1 MMISDVDDFPPIFSD
16 HSLIYFFSSTYIVEK
31 MDSKNFGSS
40 ILSPPITLGMFAVA
54 TLFHGGMFSALWT
67 YLGVD
72 SAARLESTVP
82 LPADPLLSTLMTLAL
97 INGIV
102 ISPVSMAYWVRTLQ
116 EKSNNTKR
124 AKRQVFT
131 RRNK

>member
-1 MMISDVDDFPPIFSD
+1 MLSEGYDNMASHTVVNCSQM
-16 HSLIYFFSSTYIVEK
+16 LIIYVLLLC
-31 MDSKNFGSS
+31 SKNYGSAV
-40 ILSPPITLGMFAVA
+40 LSPPITLWMFAIA

-82 LPADPLLSTLMTLAL
+82 LPADPLLQFLLTLAL

-116 EKSNNTKR
+116 EKSNNDGTQRR
-124 AKRQVFT
+124 AT
-131 RRNK
+131 RKK